1 MANGSKKN
9 GGGDVVLESRH
20 LVGLFVLMV
29 AIFGVVFL
37 LGYELGRNQYGD
49 QVRASNATLGDNSG
63 APVKPSAKA
72 GAAQPAMDSNPQP
85 TPQPVNKE
93 SSTASNPKDLAAN
106 AKPEAANGPPA
117 DYDFYKLGQ
126 PNQPPA
132 HLVPPP
138 KTTVTKVAPK
148 SAAPTTSTPTISV
161 PGKSTAAPPASAV
174 KAQPTSSKPASS
186 SKSQPA
192 GMGGPL
198 IPHGSIL
205 LQVSAMSKESDALVM
220 AEQLQQKHF
229 PTIVIPPGADKFY
242 HVQVGPYSDA
252 KSADA
257 ARAALEK
264 AGFKSIVKR

>member
-9 GGGDVVLESRH
+9 SGGDVVLESRH

-37 LGYELGRNQYGD
+37 LGYELGRNQYGE
-49 QVRASNATLGDNSG
+49 QVRASNASPEDNFS
-63 APVKPSAKA
+63 APAKPNAKISAS
-72 GAAQPAMDSNPQP
+72 QPAMESNPQP
-85 TPQPVNKE
+85 VGKKSPAA
-93 SSTASNPKDLAAN
+93 SSPKDSAAN
-106 AKPEAANGPPA
+106 GKPDAASGPPA

-132 HLVPPP
+132 HLVSPP
-138 KTTVTKVAPK
+138 KTTVAKPEPK
-148 SAAPTTSTPTISV
+148 TATPTITV
-161 PGKSTAAPPASAV
+161 PGKTTAAPPPATSV
-174 KAQPTSSKPASS
+174 KSQPAPSKPAGS
-186 SKSQPA
+186 SKSQPT

-205 LQVSAMSKESDALVM
+205 LQVSAMSRESDALNM
-220 AEQLQQKHF
+220 AQQLQQKNF

-242 HVQVGPYSDA
+242 HVQVGPYADA

>member
-1 MANGSKKN
+1 MANGSKKSS
-9 GGGDVVLESRH
+9 GGDVVLESRH

-49 QVRASNATLGDNSG
+49 QVRAANTAPEDNAG
-63 APVKPSAKA
+63 ALAKPDARAS
-72 GAAQPAMDSNPQP
+72 AAQPLEQPTPQP
-85 TPQPVNKE
+85 TPQP
-93 SSTASNPKDLAAN
+93 TAKKTALRAGSKDAAAN
-106 AKPEAANGPPA
+106 ANPDAAGGPPA

-132 HLVPPP
+132 HLSPPS
-138 KTTVTKVAPK
+138 KNVAAKPPAK
-148 SAAPTTSTPTISV
+148 DATPTINV
-161 PGKSTAAPPASAV
+161 TGKPAPPPAAV
-174 KAQPTSSKPASS
+174 KPQPGPSKPVMSAKAQQTNMS
-186 SKSQPA
+186 
-192 GMGGPL
+192 GPL
-198 IPHGSIL
+198 IRQGSIL
-205 LQVSAMSKESDALVM
+205 LQVSAMSRESDALSV
-220 AEQLQQKHF
+220 AQQLQQKKF

-264 AGFKSIVKR
+264 AGFKTIVKR

>member
-1 MANGSKKN
+1 MANGSKKSS
-9 GGGDVVLESRH
+9 GGDVVLESRH

-49 QVRASNATLGDNSG
+49 QVRAANS
-63 APVKPSAKA
+63 APDEPAAVAAKPSVKMS
-72 GAAQPAMDSNPQP
+72 AAQPTEQP
-85 TPQPVNKE
+85 DVQPMSKKSAAGV
-93 SSTASNPKDLAAN
+93 APKDTAAN
-106 AKPEAANGPPA
+106 VKPDAGASPPA

-132 HLVPPP
+132 HLSPPP
-138 KTTVTKVAPK
+138 KNVAAKTAPK
-148 SAAPTTSTPTISV
+148 NATPTINV
-161 PGKSTAAPPASAV
+161 PGKSTPPAAAVKPQPATSKSAV
-174 KAQPTSSKPASS
+174 TAKPQPGS
-186 SKSQPA
+186 
-192 GMGGPL
+192 MGGPL
-198 IPHGSIL
+198 IPRGSIL
-205 LQVSAMSKESDALVM
+205 LQVSAMSKESDALSM
-220 AEQLQQKHF
+220 AQQLQQRKF

-242 HVQVGPYSDA
+242 HVQVGPYADV

>member
-1 MANGSKKN
+1 MANGSKKSN
-9 GGGDVVLESRH
+9 GGDVVLESRH

-49 QVRASNATLGDNSG
+49 QVRAANASPEDNSDS
-63 APVKPSAKA
+63 PVKPATRAS
-72 GAAQPAMDSNPQP
+72 AAQPLSQP
-85 TPQPVNKE
+85 TSQPAAKK
-93 SSTASNPKDLAAN
+93 TAPTAGSKDAATNANPDAAG
-106 AKPEAANGPPA
+106 GPPA

-132 HLVPPP
+132 HLSPPP
-138 KTTVTKVAPK
+138 KNVAAK
-148 SAAPTTSTPTISV
+148 PTAKGATPTINV
-161 PGKSTAAPPASAV
+161 NGKPPAPPAEV
-174 KAQPTSSKPASS
+174 KQPQPVPSKPVTNA
-186 SKSQPA
+186 KTQPA
-192 GMGGPL
+192 NLNGPL

-205 LQVSAMSKESDALVM
+205 LQVSAMSKESDALSV
-220 AEQLQQKHF
+220 AQQLQQKKF

-242 HVQVGPYSDA
+242 HVQVGPYADA

-264 AGFKSIVKR
+264 AGFKTIVKR

>member
-1 MANGSKKN
+1 MAGSKKS

-49 QVRASNATLGDNSG
+49 QVRASNVSPDDNS
-63 APVKPSAKA
+63 AASAKPNA
-72 GAAQPAMDSNPQP
+72 KVSPLRPDVQPPLSQSASKKSAA
-85 TPQPVNKE
+85 T
-93 SSTASNPKDLAAN
+93 STPKDSAAN
-106 AKPEAANGPPA
+106 IAPDAASGPPA

-132 HLVPPP
+132 HLAPPP
-138 KTTVTKVAPK
+138 KAVAAKPATIAPAK
-148 SAAPTTSTPTISV
+148 SATPTISV
-161 PGKSTAAPPASAV
+161 PGKTTSVAPPAAAV
-174 KAQPTSSKPASS
+174 KPQPVPSKPTSNVKPQQAEVN
-186 SKSQPA
+186 
-192 GMGGPL
+192 GPL
-198 IPHGSIL
+198 IPRGSIL
-205 LQVSAMSKESDALVM
+205 LQVSAMTKESDALAM
-220 AEQLQQKHF
+220 AQQLQQKKF

-242 HVQVGPYSDA
+242 HVQVGPYADT

-264 AGFKSIVKR
+264 AGFKTIVKR

>member
-1 MANGSKKN
+1 MAGSKKS

-49 QVRASNATLGDNSG
+49 QVRAANGSLEENAG
-63 APVKPSAKA
+63 ASKLNGKA
-72 GAAQPAMDSNPQP
+72 GAAQPAAQP
-85 TPQPVNKE
+85 A
-93 SSTASNPKDLAAN
+93 SSSSVVKKSAASTNPK
-106 AKPEAANGPPA
+106 EAASTVAPDAASGPPA

-132 HLVPPP
+132 HLAPPP
-138 KTTVTKVAPK
+138 KTVVAKPVTKPA
-148 SAAPTTSTPTISV
+148 TPTISV
-161 PGKSTAAPPASAV
+161 PSKTPAAPPASTV
-174 KAQPTSSKPASS
+174 KAQPAPS
-186 SKSQPA
+186 SKSQSA
-192 GMGGPL
+192 SMSGPL
-198 IPHGSIL
+198 IPRGSIL
-205 LQVSAMSKESDALVM
+205 LQVSAMTKESDALAM
-220 AEQLQQKHF
+220 AQQLQQKKF

-242 HVQVGPYSDA
+242 HVQVGPYSDPKA
-252 KSADA
+252 ADA

>member
-1 MANGSKKN
+1 MAGSKKS

-49 QVRASNATLGDNSG
+49 QVRAANASPEENSG
-63 APVKPSAKA
+63 AAKLNGKA
-72 GAAQPAMDSNPQP
+72 GAAQPAAQP
-85 TPQPVNKE
+85 ASASSAAKKSAATVN
-93 SSTASNPKDLAAN
+93 SR
-106 AKPEAANGPPA
+106 EAALTISPDAPSGPPA

-132 HLVPPP
+132 HLAPPP
-138 KTTVTKVAPK
+138 KTVAAKPMTKPA
-148 SAAPTTSTPTISV
+148 TPTISV
-161 PGKSTAAPPASAV
+161 PSKTSAAPPASTV
-174 KAQPTSSKPASS
+174 KAQPAPSSAAAS

-192 GMGGPL
+192 SMNGPL

-205 LQVSAMSKESDALVM
+205 LQVSAMTKESDALAM
-220 AEQLQQKHF
+220 AQQLQQKKF

-252 KSADA
+252 KAADA

>member
-1 MANGSKKN
+1 MATGSKKS

-49 QVRASNATLGDNSG
+49 QVRASNSTEENSG
-63 APVKPSAKA
+63 APAKPGTKSSASQPPAESIAQPSSQPAGKKSVPVASAK
-72 GAAQPAMDSNPQP
+72 DS
-85 TPQPVNKE
+85 
-93 SSTASNPKDLAAN
+93 AAN
-106 AKPEAANGPPA
+106 AAPSAASGPPA

-132 HLVPPP
+132 HLAPPP
-138 KTTVTKVAPK
+138 KTTVAKPAPK
-148 SAAPTTSTPTISV
+148 TATPTPTISV
-161 PGKSTAAPPASAV
+161 PGKTTAAPPPATAV
-174 KAQPTSSKPASS
+174 KAQPAPSKPANN

-205 LQVSAMSKESDALVM
+205 LQVSAMSRESDALVM
-220 AEQLQQKHF
+220 AEQLQQKKF

-242 HVQVGPYSDA
+242 HVQVGPYADA

>member
-37 LGYELGRNQYGD
+37 LGYELGRNQYGE
-49 QVRASNATLGDNSG
+49 QVRASNATPEENSG
-63 APVKPSAKA
+63 APVKPNAKTS
-72 GAAQPAMDSNPQP
+72 AAQPATESIAQP
-85 TPQPVNKE
+85 TPQPASKKSAPPSSPKE
-93 SSTASNPKDLAAN
+93 TAAN
-106 AKPEAANGPPA
+106 VKPDAASGPPA

-132 HLVPPP
+132 HLTPPP
-138 KTTVTKVAPK
+138 KTTVTKSAPK
-148 SAAPTTSTPTISV
+148 TATPTITV
-161 PGKSTAAPPASAV
+161 PGKTTAAPPTSTV
-174 KAQPTSSKPASS
+174 KAQPAPSKPANS

-205 LQVSAMSKESDALVM
+205 LQVSAMSRESDALVM
-220 AEQLQQKHF
+220 AEQLQQKKF

-242 HVQVGPYSDA
+242 HVQVGPYADA

>member
-1 MANGSKKN
+1 MAGSKKS

-49 QVRASNATLGDNSG
+49 QVRASNVTPEDNS
-63 APVKPSAKA
+63 AAAAKPSAKVSA
-72 GAAQPAMDSNPQP
+72 LSPGVQPPLSQSASKKSAATAAPKD
-85 TPQPVNKE
+85 
-93 SSTASNPKDLAAN
+93 TASNTAPDGAS
-106 AKPEAANGPPA
+106 GPPA

-132 HLVPPP
+132 HL
-138 KTTVTKVAPK
+138 
-148 SAAPTTSTPTISV
+148 APTPKAIVVKQPASAPAKNATPTISV
-161 PGKSTAAPPASAV
+161 PGKTVAAQPPTTVV
-174 KAQPTSSKPASS
+174 KSQSGPSKPTSSV
-186 SKSQPA
+186 KSQQA
-192 GMGGPL
+192 EVNGPL
-198 IPHGSIL
+198 IPRGSIL
-205 LQVSAMSKESDALVM
+205 LQVSAMTKESDAL
-220 AEQLQQKHF
+220 AIAQQLQQKKF

-242 HVQVGPYSDA
+242 HVQVGPYADA

-264 AGFKSIVKR
+264 AGFKTIVKR

>member
-1 MANGSKKN
+1 MAGSKKS

-49 QVRASNATLGDNSG
+49 QVRASNSSPEENSG
-63 APVKPSAKA
+63 AAKMNGKASASQP
-72 GAAQPAMDSNPQP
+72 AAQP
-85 TPQPVNKE
+85 
-93 SSTASNPKDLAAN
+93 SSSPATKKSAAPANPKETGSTVAPDAAS
-106 AKPEAANGPPA
+106 GPPA

-132 HLVPPP
+132 HLAPPP
-138 KTTVTKVAPK
+138 KTVAAKPVTKPA
-148 SAAPTTSTPTISV
+148 TPTISV
-161 PGKSTAAPPASAV
+161 PSKTSAAPPASTVKSPPAPSSAV
-174 KAQPTSSKPASS
+174 AN
-186 SKSQPA
+186 SKSPSA
-192 GMGGPL
+192 SMNGPL

-205 LQVSAMSKESDALVM
+205 LQVSAMSKESDALAM
-220 AEQLQQKHF
+220 AQQLQQKKF

-242 HVQVGPYSDA
+242 HVQVGPYSDPKA
-252 KSADA
+252 ADA

>member
-1 MANGSKKN
+1 MAGSKKN

-49 QVRASNATLGDNSG
+49 QVRAASSAPEEGSVANARLNARANASQPGASTAPSSSQPAGKKSAPASNAKD
-63 APVKPSAKA
+63 
-72 GAAQPAMDSNPQP
+72 
-85 TPQPVNKE
+85 
-93 SSTASNPKDLAAN
+93 TASNAATDTSSS
-106 AKPEAANGPPA
+106 PPA

-132 HLVPPP
+132 HLAPPP
-138 KTTVTKVAPK
+138 KAAVTKPSPK
-148 SAAPTTSTPTISV
+148 PATPTISV
-161 PGKSTAAPPASAV
+161 PAKNNAAPPPTPV
-174 KAQPTSSKPASS
+174 KAQPAASN
-186 SKSQPA
+186 KSQQ
-192 GMGGPL
+192 GSMSGPL
-198 IPHGSIL
+198 IPRGSIL
-205 LQVSAMSKESDALVM
+205 LQVSAMTKESDALLV
-220 AEQLQQKHF
+220 AQQLQQKKF

-242 HVQVGPYSDA
+242 HVQVGPYSDPKA
-252 KSADA
+252 ADA

>member
-1 MANGSKKN
+1 MAASKKS

-49 QVRASNATLGDNSG
+49 QVRAASTSPEDNSAVPSKSNLKASATQPTSQPSSQPVGKKSAPAANPKDTASNATPD
-63 APVKPSAKA
+63 A
-72 GAAQPAMDSNPQP
+72 
-85 TPQPVNKE
+85 
-93 SSTASNPKDLAAN
+93 SS
-106 AKPEAANGPPA
+106 GPPA

-132 HLVPPP
+132 HLAPPP
-138 KTTVTKVAPK
+138 KAVVVKPPTK
-148 SAAPTTSTPTISV
+148 SATPTISV
-161 PGKSTAAPPASAV
+161 VSKTAAPP
-174 KAQPTSSKPASS
+174 PTSTVKTQPPASS
-186 SKSQPA
+186 VANSGKSQQ
-192 GMGGPL
+192 GSMSGPL

-205 LQVSAMSKESDALVM
+205 LQVSAMMKESDALAM
-220 AEQLQQKHF
+220 AQQLQQKKF

-242 HVQVGPYSDA
+242 HVQVGPYSDP
-252 KSADA
+252 KSADV

>member
-49 QVRASNATLGDNSG
+49 QVRAANSTPDENAVVAKPNIKSN
-63 APVKPSAKA
+63 
-72 GAAQPAMDSNPQP
+72 AAQPSEQP
-85 TPQPVNKE
+85 DVQPPSKKF
-93 SSTASNPKDLAAN
+93 TASARSKDTAAN
-106 AKPEAANGPPA
+106 VKPDAGASPPA

-132 HLVPPP
+132 HLSPPP
-138 KTTVTKVAPK
+138 KNTAVKPLVKDA
-148 SAAPTTSTPTISV
+148 TPTISV
-161 PGKSTAAPPASAV
+161 IGRSAPPSASVKPQPAASKPAASG
-174 KAQPTSSKPASS
+174 KAQPAS
-186 SKSQPA
+186 
-192 GMGGPL
+192 MNGPL
-198 IPHGSIL
+198 IPRGSIL
-205 LQVSAMSKESDALVM
+205 LQVSAMSKESDALSV
-220 AEQLQQKHF
+220 AQQLQQRKF

-242 HVQVGPYSDA
+242 HVQVGPYADA